1 MNQRIREART
11 VKEVGELVAPIVAQ
25 TVSLCTDICA
35 APSSVRVRIS
45 ASAEIESGTLIN
57 AINQTR
63 PVRDTKGGTFGTDV
77 DLSEFDYK
85 SAATRAKVSAN
96 LSNLKQNIDYLTLA
110 YKVLRSEGFA
120 KFKGSKVAAEDL
132 QQVIVDANARYE
144 TLAKAARAGKE
155 ELPVAHR
162 KAATSIRNYLN
173 TLIDDKHRGEI
184 TINHYVASASPTA
197 IVYQSYITI
206 NNFVADEGFVYP
218 HYVFVLTSQVYIG
231 AAVGKTAMYLT
242 SIQDLKPP
250 MTFKIGV
257 QIKSTSMLKSTI
269 NRLLAIDG
277 TTSFGERHPVGRTT
291 NQLRNASALGLKV
304 HNIGGKDMEIIDGV
318 RVANNKI
325 YVRLAEGLSPRERT
339 AAINEVVHIV
349 SIMYGSNM
357 SSARKKAVTTYR
369 EQKGTGGREW
379 LEFSILNSK
388 GSRDGSMTRQ
398 QIEEAANLLGMTA
411 EQKQNLIQALK

>member
-1 MNQRIREART
+1 M
-11 VKEVGELVAPIVAQ
+11 
-25 TVSLCTDICA
+25 
-35 APSSVRVRIS
+35 
-45 ASAEIESGTLIN
+45 
-57 AINQTR
+57 
-63 PVRDTKGGTFGTDV
+63 
-77 DLSEFDYK
+77 
-85 SAATRAKVSAN
+85 
-96 LSNLKQNIDYLTLA
+96 
-110 YKVLRSEGFA
+110 
-120 KFKGSKVAAEDL
+120 
-132 QQVIVDANARYE
+132 
-144 TLAKAARAGKE
+144 
-155 ELPVAHR
+155 
-162 KAATSIRNYLN
+162 
-173 TLIDDKHRGEI
+173 
-184 TINHYVASASPTA
+184 
-197 IVYQSYITI
+197 
-206 NNFVADEGFVYP
+206 YP

>member
-162 KAATSIRNYLN
+162 KAATSIRN
-173 TLIDDKHRGEI
+173 
-184 TINHYVASASPTA
+184 
-197 IVYQSYITI
+197 
-206 NNFVADEGFVYP
+206 
-218 HYVFVLTSQVYIG
+218 
-231 AAVGKTAMYLT
+231 
-242 SIQDLKPP
+242 
-250 MTFKIGV
+250 
-257 QIKSTSMLKSTI
+257 
-269 NRLLAIDG
+269 
-277 TTSFGERHPVGRTT
+277 
-291 NQLRNASALGLKV
+291 
-304 HNIGGKDMEIIDGV
+304 
-318 RVANNKI
+318 
-325 YVRLAEGLSPRERT
+325 
-339 AAINEVVHIV
+339 
-349 SIMYGSNM
+349 
-357 SSARKKAVTTYR
+357 
-369 EQKGTGGREW
+369 
-379 LEFSILNSK
+379 
-388 GSRDGSMTRQ
+388 
-398 QIEEAANLLGMTA
+398 
-411 EQKQNLIQALK
+411 